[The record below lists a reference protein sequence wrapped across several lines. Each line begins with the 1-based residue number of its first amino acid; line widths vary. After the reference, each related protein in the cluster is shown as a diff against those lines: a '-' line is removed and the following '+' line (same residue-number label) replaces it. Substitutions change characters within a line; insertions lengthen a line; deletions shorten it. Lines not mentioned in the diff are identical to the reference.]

1 MRHDAVDAVAWN
13 PNGRS
18 STAGRLPSWR
28 PAVGLALLCAGLL
41 GPVPARAQN
50 PSDNADLSGL
60 ALSTGGDTV
69 RLLNRT
75 FDASVTSYLAA
86 VGNRDTDLTV
96 APTTADAN
104 ATVEYLDGD
113 DNAITDTNTG
123 TAALNTTLDIG
134 GNVIKVKVTA
144 EDDSTTK
151 TYTVQVNRAAAA
163 PTAACDALWCANVTL
178 GDDQDGR
185 FGFGGQG
192 FIDGGSVA
200 PSTFRLGGDL
210 YRIVDFSYEPGSGD
224 VALEVDRDF
233 PAGAYRVE
241 IGGTAFA
248 LTRSGPSLTGLFS
261 RTLTETLPKTYG
273 DVVLVKLF
281 RTDILRGLALS
292 SGGTSVGLDRTFESG
307 RTEYRAAVPNAS
319 TALTVTPTT
328 ISGQTIEY
336 LDGNDTAL
344 VDMNTGTPALD
355 TTLAVG
361 RNVIKVKLTAG
372 GRTRTY
378 TVTVARAAVAPT
390 AACDAL
396 WCANLTAGVDIAQD
410 VRTDRDYGYSDSAYF
425 GDALA
430 PDEFTHESVTYTVE
444 RLYWTRTGVDIV
456 SMSLDRN
463 LRPAGTYSI
472 DIGDDTFEFTAS
484 GSQRTFS
491 AFIIEEGVPESY
503 GEVVPVKLKLVEER
517 PNTPATG
524 KPSISGTATVGHAL
538 TASTSGIEDSD
549 GLTNVRY
556 EYQWIRVDGS
566 DETDIT
572 DATSATYTL
581 TDDDEGKK
589 IKVRVSFTDDAGKRE
604 GPLTSDAYPS
614 SGTVLEKPSNTPA
627 TGKPS
632 ISGTATVGHTLTAST
647 SDIEDG
653 NGLTNVRYE
662 YQWIRVDG
670 SDETD
675 ITDATSATYT
685 LTDDDEGKKIKV
697 RVSFTDDLGYDEG
710 PLTSDAYPSSGT
722 VLEKPSNTPATGKP
736 SISGTARVDHVL
748 RAETRDIE
756 DVDGLANVSYEYQW
770 VLVDGSD
777 ETDIEDA
784 TSVTYRLTEDDEGK
798 KIKVRVS
805 FTDDLGY
812 DEGPLTSD
820 AYPSSGTVLE
830 RGNRPATGRPSI
842 YGTPRVGHVLKA
854 LTGAI
859 RDRDG
864 LTNVSYQYQWV
875 IRVDG
880 SDETDIAGATSV
892 TYTPTDDDEGK
903 KIRVKVSF
911 TDDLGYDE
919 GPLISEVY
927 LAPTVEPAGGA
938 TPPAT
943 QVFRVDED
951 WALKPSGLAVGD
963 RFRLLFATSGGRDA
977 TATDIS
983 DYNVFVQRVA
993 AAGHSAI
1000 QDFSQD
1006 FRVLG
1011 STSRVDA
1018 RDNTGTTGAGVPIYW
1033 LGGSKVADNYGDL
1046 YDGSWDNETAPRNQH
1061 GEGRALSGSADRP
1074 FTGSRNNGT
1083 ADGSAALG
1091 AGTVRTGR
1099 LNSPFG
1105 NPLHGGEKKSHRNI
1119 RPFYAL
1125 SPVFRVTRSTTAAPE
1140 RVNEFLSRPRGR
1152 RAIDLSW
1159 GRTGRATGYRVAWS
1173 TGEHGRPSWPPDG
1186 ASETRIDG
1194 GDTTKHTI
1202 TGLAENTAYT
1212 VWVTGTNATNDESGQ
1227 SLLDERAGYSP
1238 WSATETT
1245 MPDRNPPVPVSACR
1259 STDGRAVTIVF
1270 NEALGNSLDTPLEE
1284 LPRSTTGPDTSSFT
1298 VKVAGETRRI
1308 TRQGA
1313 WRGSQETTFYP
1324 GDPEYGFVLTF
1335 ASIATTQ
1342 EPALITESVTVSY
1355 TDPTPGNDRRAVQ
1368 DLAGQD
1374 ARSFR
1379 DYDAPN
1385 VCGASEGRQSP
1396 PSTVSPL
1403 TALLES
1409 GPESHDGETPF
1420 NVWIG
1425 FSETLDNTELDG
1437 DVVLVTGGTNT
1448 GSQRV
1453 EEDGEVWEIEITPA
1467 GTGDVT
1473 VELTA
1478 SDTCGPGIACT
1489 TDQRPLS
1496 EDFTL
1501 TVTGPGEEPPLTG
1514 ELFDSPVAHDGSGT
1528 FEIQILFSERLTV
1541 NKDKF
1546 RRPFEVTNG
1555 AVERTLRA
1563 DQQPEGGRDLWRVI
1577 VEPDGIEAVTI
1588 KLPGNKSTCGQ
1599 GGRPCAKTADGGRKL
1614 LSHDITV
1621 TVRGPAGLSVANAE
1635 ATEGTDADMTF
1646 TVSLDRSVSRTITV
1660 DYATADGT
1668 ATAGADYT
1676 STSGTLTF
1684 TVGGSRTKTVRV
1696 PIVDDSDDDDG
1707 KTFTLTLS
1715 NATNGH
1721 IKDGTATGTIKDGDG
1736 SPRSPE
1742 SLLPLTAS
1750 LKSKPE
1756 THDGETAFDVRIR
1769 FSERLKNGRLG
1780 AKVVR
1785 VTGGTNTGS
1794 MRVGGDG
1801 EEVWEIEITPSGTG
1815 DVKVALVASDTC
1827 GSGIACTMDQRP
1839 LSEDFSL
1846 TIEEE
1851 QPQSLPPLTASLESK
1866 PETHDG
1872 ETAFDVRIRFS
1883 ERLKNGKLGAK
1894 VVPVTGGTN
1903 TGSERVG
1910 GDGEEVWE
1918 IAITPS
1924 GTGDVKVALVASD
1937 TCGSGIACT
1946 TDLRPLSEDL
1956 TFTVI
1961 EDKPLTG
1968 EVSDSPVAHD
1978 GSGTFEIQILF
1989 SERLTV
1995 SQDKFRRPFEV
2006 TNGEV
2011 QRTLRADPQPGDGS
2025 DLWRVVVEPDGTEAV
2040 TIKLPGNKG
2049 FCGRGGRPC
2058 AKTADGKGRKLLS
2071 HDISVTVQGPAGLSV
2086 ADAEA
2091 TEGEDADMTFTVSL
2105 DRSALRTITVNY
2117 ATADGT
2123 ATAGA
2128 DYTSTSGTL
2137 TFTVG
2142 GSRTQTVQ
2150 VPILD
2155 DSHDD
2160 DGETFTLTLS
2170 NVTNGHIKDGTAT
2183 GTIEN
2188 RDPLP
2193 RALLARFGRTAAVHV
2208 VEHVEERMAARREPG
2223 FEGRVAG
2230 RELRQ
2235 DMGREMALGL
2245 LQRLGGLAGVHP
2257 AGAGSG
2263 LPGGGAGSFGAPGLA
2278 GGTGLGLAGP
2288 AGPMGAAAGAG
2299 GLSGPTMGA
2308 ATAGPMMSSAGLAGP
2323 MSVTAG
2329 PGGGLNGIGF
2339 LELGGLGGDPLT
2351 GSDFALNRESRG
2363 GILSFWSRGSQSHFA
2378 GREGTLALGGD
2389 VRTTMLG
2396 ADYARGPMV
2405 AGLSLS
2411 RSRGLGE
2418 YAGVSGGEVLSSVT
2432 GLYPWL
2438 GYRATERITV
2448 WGVGGYGGGGLL
2460 LTPQDGAALESALS
2474 MKMAAAGTRGELVG
2488 GGVSGF
2494 GLAFKADALWVGT
2507 SIDGVD
2513 GPEGR
2518 LTATGA
2524 VVTRLRTGLEGSRAY
2539 ALAGR
2544 MSVTPSVEVGLRHDG
2559 GDAETGAGMDVG
2571 VSLVVSDSSTGLA
2584 VDVRV
2589 RTLLVHQADG
2599 FRERGMAL
2607 SLSYNPTPSTPLGL
2621 MARVA
2626 PSWGGQATSGAEALW
2641 GRETMGNLAH
2651 GGVPQS
2657 SRLDGEVGYGLAVG
2671 KRLVGTPRVG
2681 FGASEHDRDYRVGYG
2696 LGVMSPGTVRLD
2708 LGVDALWRES
2718 PMQDG
2723 ASRGLLGRVSLGW

>member
-1 MRHDAVDAVAWN
+1 MRNDIVYAVAGN
-13 PNGRS
+13 RNGRS
-18 STAGRLPSWR
+18 PRAGGLSFWR
-28 PAVGLALLCAGLL
+28 PAAGLALCAGLL
-41 GPVPARAQN
+41 GPAPASAQD
-50 PSDNADLSGL
+50 PSTNADLSGL
-60 ALSTGGDTV
+60 AVRTGGDTV
-69 RLLNRT
+69 RLLNST
-75 FDASVTSYLAA
+75 FNASVTSYLAA
-86 VGNRDTDLTV
+86 VGNRDTGLTV
-96 APTTADAN
+96 TPTTADAN

-123 TAALNTTLDIG
+123 TAALDTTLDIG

-151 TYTVQVNRAAAA
+151 TYTVQVNRPAAA
-163 PTAACDALWCANVTL
+163 PTVACDALWCANVTL
-178 GDDQDGR
+178 GEDQDGR

-192 FIDGGSVA
+192 LIHGGSVA
-200 PSTFRLGGDL
+200 PSSFRLGSDV
-210 YRIVDFSYEPGSGD
+210 YRVVDFQYEPGSGD
-224 VALEVDRDF
+224 VGLQVDRNF
-233 PAGAYRVE
+233 PTGAYRVE
-241 IGGTAFA
+241 IGGTGFA
-248 LTRSGPSLTGLFS
+248 LNRSGPSLTGLFS
-261 RTLTETLPKTYG
+261 RTLTETLPNTYG

-292 SGGTSVGLDRTFESG
+292 SGGTSVALDRTFESG

-378 TVTVARAAVAPT
+378 TVTVARAAAAPT

-425 GDALA
+425 GDVLA
-430 PDEFTHESVTYTVE
+430 PDEFTHESVTYTVK
-444 RLYWTRTGVDIV
+444 RLRWTRTGVDNV
-456 SMSLDRN
+456 SMRLDRN

-472 DIGDDTFEFTAS
+472 GIGDATFEFTAS
-484 GSQRTFS
+484 GSQSTFT
-491 AFIIEEGVPESY
+491 AFIIEEVVPENY
-503 GEVVPVKLKLVEER
+503 GAVVPVKLKLVEEQ

-524 KPSISGTATVGHAL
+524 KPSISGTATVGHTL
-538 TASTSGIEDSD
+538 TASTSDIADSD

-556 EYQWIRVDGS
+556 AYQWIRVDGS

-589 IKVRVSFTDDAGKRE
+589 IKVRVSFSDDAGKRE
-604 GPLTSDAYPS
+604 GPLISDAYPS
-614 SGTVLEKPSNTPA
+614 SGTVLEKPANTPA

-632 ISGTATVGHTLTAST
+632 ISGTASVGHTLTASA

-653 NGLTNVRYE
+653 NGLTNVRYA

-675 ITDATSATYT
+675 ITNATSATYT
-685 LTDDDEGKKIKV
+685 LSDDDEGKKIKV

-736 SISGTARVDHVL
+736 SISGTARVDHTL
-748 RAETRDIE
+748 RAETGDIE
-756 DVDGLANVSYEYQW
+756 DVNGLRNVSYQYQW

-784 TSVTYRLTEDDEGK
+784 TAATYRLTEDDEGK
-798 KIKVRVS
+798 KVKVRVI

-820 AYPSSGTVLE
+820 AYPSSGTVRE

-842 YGTPRVGHVLKA
+842 YGTPRVGHELEA

-859 RDRDG
+859 KDRDG
-864 LTNVSYQYQWV
+864 LTNVSYEYQW
-875 IRVDG
+875 ILVDG
-880 SDETDIAGATSV
+880 SDETDIAGATAV
-892 TYTPTDDDEGK
+892 TYTLTDDDKGK
-903 KIRVKVSF
+903 KIRVKVTF

-919 GPLISEVY
+919 GPIISEAY

-938 TPPAT
+938 APPAT

-963 RFRLLFATSGGRDA
+963 RFRLLFASSSRRNA

-1000 QDFSQD
+1000 LDFSQD

-1011 STSRVDA
+1011 STSGVDA

-1046 YDGSWDNETAPRNQH
+1046 YDGSWDNESAPRNQH
-1061 GEGRALSGSADRP
+1061 GEARALSGTADRP
-1074 FTGSRNNGT
+1074 FTGTRNNGT

-1105 NPLHGGEKKSHRNI
+1105 NPLHGGEKKSHLNQ

-1125 SPVFRVTRSTTAAPE
+1125 SPVFRVTRSTTAAPG
-1140 RVNEFLSRPRGR
+1140 RVHEFLSRPRGR

-1159 GRTGRATGYRVAWS
+1159 GRTDRATGYRVAWS

-1202 TGLAENTAYT
+1202 RGLAENTAYT

-1227 SLLDERAGYSP
+1227 SILDERAGFSP

-1245 MPDRNPPVPVSACR
+1245 MPDRNPPVPVLACR

-1403 TALLES
+1403 TASLES

-1425 FSETLDNTELDG
+1425 FSETLDNAELGG

-1453 EEDGEVWEIEITPA
+1453 EEDGEVWEIDITPA

-1496 EDFTL
+1496 EDFTV
-1501 TVTGPGEEPPLTG
+1501 TVAGPGDEPPLTG

-1577 VEPDGIEAVTI
+1577 VEPDGIEEVTI
-1588 KLPGNKSTCGQ
+1588 KLPGNKGTCGQ
-1599 GGRPCAKTADGGRKL
+1599 GGRPCAKTADGKGRKP

-1621 TVRGPAGLSVANAE
+1621 TVPGPAGLSVANAE

-1646 TVSLDRSVSRTITV
+1646 TVSLDRSVLRTITV

-1668 ATAGADYT
+1668 ATADADYT

-1684 TVGGSRTKTVRV
+1684 TLGGSRTKTVRV
-1696 PIVDDSDDDDG
+1696 PILDDSHDDDG
-1707 KTFTLTLS
+1707 ETFTLTLS

-1721 IKDGTATGTIKDGDG
+1721 IKEGTATGTIKDGDG
-1736 SPRSPE
+1736 SPRSPD

-1750 LKSKPE
+1750 LESKPE
-1756 THDGETAFDVRIR
+1756 THDGATAFNVRIR

-1785 VTGGTNTGS
+1785 VTRGTNTGS
-1794 MRVGGDG
+1794 TRVGGVG
-1801 EEVWEIEITPSGTG
+1801 EEVWEIAITPSGTG

-1827 GSGIACTMDQRP
+1827 GSGIACTTDQRP
-1839 LSEDFSL
+1839 LSEDFTL
-1846 TIEEE
+1846 TVT
-1851 QPQSLPPLTASLESK
+1851 QKKPLPPLTASLESK

-1872 ETAFDVRIRFS
+1872 ATAFNVRIRFS

-1894 VVPVTGGTN
+1894 VVRVTRGTN

-1956 TFTVI
+1956 TLTII

-1968 EVSDSPVAHD
+1968 EVVDSPVAHD

-2011 QRTLRADPQPGDGS
+2011 QRTLRADEQPGDGR
-2025 DLWRVVVEPDGTEAV
+2025 DLWRVIVEPDGTEAV

-2071 HDISVTVQGPAGLSV
+2071 HDISVTVRGPAGLSV

-2105 DRSALRTITVNY
+2105 DRSPLRTITVDY

-2137 TFTVG
+2137 TFAV
-2142 GSRTQTVQ
+2142 GSRTNTVR

-2170 NVTNGHIKDGTAT
+2170 NATNAFIKDGTAT

-2208 VEHVEERMAARREPG
+2208 VEHVEERMTARRAPG
-2223 FEGRVAG
+2223 FEGRFAG
-2230 RELRQ
+2230 RELRR
-2235 DMGREMALGL
+2235 DMGREMAFGL
-2245 LQRLGGLAGVHP
+2245 LQRVGGLAGAHP
-2257 AGAGSG
+2257 AAGGASSG
-2263 LPGGGAGSFGAPGLA
+2263 LAGGGSGSFGAPGLA
-2278 GGTGLGLAGP
+2278 GPTGLGFAAPMGGSSGP
-2288 AGPMGAAAGAG
+2288 SMAGAAAGR
-2299 GLSGPTMGA
+2299 
-2308 ATAGPMMSSAGLAGP
+2308 MMSPAEP
-2323 MSVTAG
+2323 MSVAAAP
-2329 PGGGLNGIGF
+2329 PGGGLNGLGF
-2339 LELGGLGGDPLT
+2339 LQWGGFGGDPLT
-2351 GSDFALNRESRG
+2351 GSEFALNRESRG
-2363 GILSFWSRGSQSHFA
+2363 GILSFWSRGAQSHFA

-2396 ADYARGPMV
+2396 ADYASGPMV

-2411 RSRGLGE
+2411 HSRGLGN
-2418 YAGVSGGEVLSSVT
+2418 YAGVTAGEVHSSVT

-2438 GYRATERITV
+2438 GYQATERVTV
-2448 WGVGGYGGGGLL
+2448 WGVGGYGGGRLL
-2460 LTPQDGAALESALS
+2460 LTPQDGAALESELS
-2474 MKMAAAGTRGELVG
+2474 MTMAAAGTRGELVG
-2488 GGVSGF
+2488 GGVGGF

-2507 SIDGVD
+2507 AIDGVD
-2513 GPEGR
+2513 GPAGR
-2518 LTATGA
+2518 LKATAA
-2524 VVTRLRTGLEGSRAY
+2524 AVTRLRTGLEGSRAY

-2544 MSVTPSVEVGLRHDG
+2544 MSVTPSVELGLRHDG
-2559 GDAETGAGMDVG
+2559 GDAETGAGMDVA
-2571 VSLVVSDSSTGLA
+2571 VSLVVLDSSTGLA

-2589 RTLLVHQADG
+2589 RTLLVHQAEG

-2607 SLSYNPTPSTPLGL
+2607 SLSYNPAPSTPLGF

-2626 PSWGGQATSGAEALW
+2626 PSWGGQATSGAQALW
-2641 GRETMGNLAH
+2641 GRETMAGVAH
-2651 GGVPQS
+2651 GRAAQG

-2681 FGASEHDRDYRVGYG
+2681 FGASEYDRDYRVGYG
-2696 LGVMSPGTVRLD
+2696 LGVLSPGTVRLD
-2708 LGVDALWRES
+2708 LGVDAQWRES
-2718 PMQDG
+2718 PMQG
-2723 ASRGLLGRVSLGW
+2723 SANRGVVGRASLGW

>member
-1 MRHDAVDAVAWN
+1 MRNDAADAVAWN

-18 STAGRLPSWR
+18 PAARRPPSWR
-28 PAVGLALLCAGLL
+28 HAVGLALLCAGLL
-41 GPVPARAQN
+41 GPVPASAQD
-50 PSDNADLSGL
+50 PSTNANLSGL
-60 ALSTGGDTV
+60 ALSTGGDAV
-69 RLLNRT
+69 SLLNNT

-86 VGNRDTDLTV
+86 VGNGDTDLTV

-123 TAALNTTLDIG
+123 TAALDTTLDIG

-144 EDDSTTK
+144 EDDNTTK

-163 PTAACDALWCANVTL
+163 PTGACDALWCANLTL
-178 GDDQDGR
+178 GDDLDGR

-192 FIDGGSVA
+192 LIHGGSVA
-200 PSTFRLGGDL
+200 PSSFRLGSDV
-210 YRIVDFSYEPGSGD
+210 YRVVDFQYEPGSGD
-224 VALEVDRDF
+224 VGMEVDRNF
-233 PAGAYRVE
+233 PTGAYRLE

-248 LTRSGPSLTGLFS
+248 LNRSGPSLTGLFS

-292 SGGTSVGLDRTFESG
+292 SGGTSVALDRTFESG

-378 TVTVARAAVAPT
+378 TVTVARAAAAPT

-430 PDEFTHESVTYTVE
+430 PDEFSHESVTYTVK
-444 RLYWTRTGVDIV
+444 RLYWTRMGVDIV

-524 KPSISGTATVGHAL
+524 KPSISGTATVGHTL
-538 TASTSGIEDSD
+538 TASTSDIEDSD

-614 SGTVLEKPSNTPA
+614 SGTVLEKPANTPA

-653 NGLTNVRYE
+653 NGLTNVSYE

-675 ITDATSATYT
+675 ITDAASATYT
-685 LTDDDEGKKIKV
+685 LTDDDEGKKVKV

-820 AYPSSGTVLE
+820 AYPSSGTVRE
-830 RGNRPATGRPSI
+830 RGNRPATGTPSI
-842 YGTPRVGHVLKA
+842 HGTPRVGHVLTA

-859 RDRDG
+859 EDRDG

-919 GPLISEVY
+919 GPLISEAY

-938 TPPAT
+938 APPAT

-1227 SLLDERAGYSP
+1227 SILDERAGYSP

-1308 TRQGA
+1308 TRQIA
-1313 WRGSQETTFYP
+1313 WLGRQDTLFYP

-1355 TDPTPGNDRRAVQ
+1355 TDPTPGDDRRAVQ

-1403 TALLES
+1403 TASLES

-1425 FSETLDNTELDG
+1425 FSETLDNSELDG

-1453 EEDGEVWEIEITPA
+1453 EEDGEVWEIGITPA

-1496 EDFTL
+1496 EDFTV
-1501 TVTGPGEEPPLTG
+1501 TVAGPGEDPPLTG
-1514 ELFDSPVAHDGSGT
+1514 EVFDFPVAHDGSGT

-1541 NKDKF
+1541 NKTKF

-1555 AVERTLRA
+1555 EVQRTLRA
-1563 DQQPEGGRDLWRVI
+1563 DPQIGDGSDLWRVV
-1577 VEPDGIEAVTI
+1577 VEPDGLEAVTI
-1588 KLPGNKSTCGQ
+1588 KLPGNKGTCGQ
-1599 GGRPCAKTADGGRKL
+1599 GGRPCAKTGDGQGRKP
-1614 LSHDITV
+1614 LSHDISITV
-1621 TVRGPAGLSVANAE
+1621 PGPAGLSVADAE

-1646 TVSLDRSVSRTITV
+1646 TVSLDRSVLRTITV

-1707 KTFTLTLS
+1707 ETFTLTLS

-1721 IKDGTATGTIKDGDG
+1721 IKEGTATGTIKDGDG

-1750 LKSKPE
+1750 LESKPE
-1756 THDGETAFDVRIR
+1756 THDGETAFNVRIR

-1794 MRVGGDG
+1794 MRLGGDD
-1801 EEVWEIEITPSGTG
+1801 EEVWEIEVTPSGTG
-1815 DVKVALVASDTC
+1815 DVTVALVASDTC
-1827 GSGIACTMDQRP
+1827 GSGIAC
-1839 LSEDFSL
+1839 
-1846 TIEEE
+1846 
-1851 QPQSLPPLTASLESK
+1851 A
-1866 PETHDG
+1866 
-1872 ETAFDVRIRFS
+1872 
-1883 ERLKNGKLGAK
+1883 
-1894 VVPVTGGTN
+1894 
-1903 TGSERVG
+1903 
-1910 GDGEEVWE
+1910 
-1918 IAITPS
+1918 
-1924 GTGDVKVALVASD
+1924 
-1937 TCGSGIACT
+1937 
-1946 TDLRPLSEDL
+1946 TDRRPLSEDL

-1961 EDKPLTG
+1961 EEKPLTG
-1968 EVSDSPVAHD
+1968 QVYDSPVAHD

-1995 SQDKFRRPFEV
+1995 NRDKFRRPFEV

-2011 QRTLRADPQPGDGS
+2011 QQTLRADSQLGDGG
-2025 DLWRVVVEPDGTEAV
+2025 DLWRVVVEPDGLEAV
-2040 TIKLPGNKG
+2040 TIELPGNKG

-2058 AKTADGKGRKLLS
+2058 AKTADGQGRKLLS
-2071 HDISVTVQGPAGLSV
+2071 NDIAVTVPGPAGLSV

-2091 TEGEDADMTFTVSL
+2091 TEGEDADMAFTVSL
-2105 DRSALRTITVNY
+2105 DRSALRTITVDY

-2230 RELRQ
+2230 RELRRDMGR

-2257 AGAGSG
+2257 TAAASG

-2299 GLSGPTMGA
+2299 GLSGSTMGA
-2308 ATAGPMMSSAGLAGP
+2308 ATAGPMMSPAGLTGP
-2323 MSVTAG
+2323 MSVTDG

-2418 YAGVSGGEVLSSVT
+2418 YAGVTGGEVLSSVT

-2460 LTPQDGAALESALS
+2460 LTPQDGAALESELS

-2513 GPEGR
+2513 SPAGR

-2626 PSWGGQATSGAEALW
+2626 PAWGGQATSGAQALW
-2641 GRETMGNLAH
+2641 GRETMAGLAH
-2651 GGVPQS
+2651 GGVAQGG
-2657 SRLDGEVGYGLAVG
+2657 RLDGEVGYGVAVG

-2696 LGVMSPGTVRLD
+2696 LGVLSPGTVRLD
-2708 LGVDALWRES
+2708 LGVDAQWRES

-2723 ASRGLLGRVSLGW
+2723 ASRGVLGRVSLGW